1 MTHLFQLSLKKEG
14 SDEHAACFAI
24 KMPAQLTSI
33 YHIVS
38 SSFTMKSQIWLQ
50 ALFSRHVI
58 FIPV

>member
-33 YHIVS
+33 YHVVS
-38 SSFTMKSQIWLQ
+38 PSFTMKSQI
-50 ALFSRHVI
+50 
-58 FIPV
+58 